1 MPRQRAGVRHRVWC
15 ADDAEQTVRLAHRA
29 FPGTERVARES
40 WAKMESGDHV
50 TFVAEEKGHIV
61 GMMPFA
67 LRDLQIRPGV
77 SLRAAFAHLVAV
89 EDGWRSHG
97 LGSAMMAYART
108 ELRSL
113 CDGLFVYTI
122 VQNGH
127 SAYNFYKRNGLVDL
141 QYSWL
146 LRLDTLSARMPDGVV
161 VSPWRAHTIKEVT
174 LRSVYQKAYADY
186 AGFPVRKPE
195 YWSGATSSI
204 IFEELP
210 QELYLATCG
219 GATELQ
225 GYGIFGVRGSTAVV
239 LELAVLPG
247 DVAHVERLLQGVVA
261 GANGCGAD
269 KVEVFA
275 SQAHPIFAYL
285 FKLGFRADDHP
296 TLRVTAGRVENLKRA
311 WLELVGSSQGPSVR
325 LLTDEGQIELEG
337 EGALVR
343 LRMAEPVLHRLF
355 LCREDIGACISRER
369 IASPDRNIPI
379 ERLEQIFRPAPW
391 IYHHLDW
398 I

>member
-29 FPGTERVARES
+29 FPDTERVARES
-40 WAKMESGDHV
+40 WAMMETGDHV

-67 LRDLQIRPGV
+67 LRDFQIRPGV
-77 SLRAAFAHLVAV
+77 SLRAAFAHMVAV
-89 EDGWRSHG
+89 DGEWRGRG
-97 LGSAMMAYART
+97 LGSAMMAYARA

-113 CDGLFVYTI
+113 CDGLFVYTV
-122 VQNGH
+122 VQVGH
-127 SAYNFYKRNGLVDL
+127 SAYNFYRRNGLVDL

-146 LRLDTLSARMPDGVV
+146 LRLETPSARMPDGVA
-161 VSPWRAHTIKEVT
+161 VSPWPAPAIEEEE
-174 LRSVYQKAYADY
+174 LLAVYQKAYADY
-186 AGFPVRKPE
+186 AGFPVRKPQ
-195 YWSGATSSI
+195 YWRGATSSI

-210 QELYLATCG
+210 QDLYLATWR
-219 GATELQ
+219 GATELL
-225 GYGIFGVRGSTAVV
+225 GYSIFGVRGNTAVV

-247 DVAHVERLLQGVVA
+247 DEPCIEGLLQGVA
-261 GANGCGAD
+261 ARANSCGAGR
-269 KVEVFA
+269 VEVFA
-275 SQAHPIFAYL
+275 SQAHPILGRL
-285 FKLGFRADDHP
+285 FTLGFRAEDPP
-296 TLRVTAGRVENLKRA
+296 TLRVTAGRVENLARV
-311 WLELVGSSQGPSVR
+311 WLELVERSQGPAVR

-355 LCREDIGACISRER
+355 LCREDIGACFSREQ
-369 IASPDRNIPI
+369 IASPDLNIPI
-379 ERLEQIFRPAPW
+379 ERLRHIFRPAPW

>member
-1 MPRQRAGVRHRVWC
+1 
-15 ADDAEQTVRLAHRA
+15 
-29 FPGTERVARES
+29 
-40 WAKMESGDHV
+40 METGDHV
-50 TFVAEEKGHIV
+50 TFVAEERGHIV

-67 LRDLQIRPGV
+67 LRDFQIRPGV
-77 SLRAAFAHLVAV
+77 SLRAAFAHMVAV
-89 EDGWRSHG
+89 EGEWRGRG
-97 LGSAMMAYART
+97 LGSAMMAYARA

-122 VQNGH
+122 VQDGH

-146 LRLDTLSARMPDGVV
+146 LRLDTLSAGMPEGVA
-161 VSPWRAHTIKEVT
+161 VSPWPAPTIKEEA
-174 LRSVYQKAYADY
+174 LRTVYQKAYADY
-186 AGFPVRKPE
+186 AGFPVRKPQ

-210 QELYLATCG
+210 QDLYLATCW

-225 GYGIFGVRGSTAVV
+225 GYAIFGVRGSTAVV

-247 DVAHVERLLQGVVA
+247 DETRVEGLLQGVVA
-261 GANGCGAD
+261 GANDCGAD
-269 KVEVFA
+269 RVEVFA
-275 SQAHPIFAYL
+275 SQAHPILGHL
-285 FKLGFRADDHP
+285 FKLGFRAEDHP
-296 TLRVTAGRVENLKRA
+296 TLRVTAGRVENLTRV
-311 WLELVGSSQGPSVR
+311 WLELVGRSQGPAVR

-379 ERLEQIFRPAPW
+379 ERLEHIFRPAPW